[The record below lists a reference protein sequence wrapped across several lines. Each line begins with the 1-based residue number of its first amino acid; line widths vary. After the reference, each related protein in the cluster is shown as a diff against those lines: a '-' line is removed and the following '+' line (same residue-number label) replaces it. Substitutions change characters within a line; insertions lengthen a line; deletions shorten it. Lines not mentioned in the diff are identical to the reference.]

1 MGLLFEQSR
10 LERVRTWAIANKQR
24 FRPNGFGRQFA
35 LLQEFPDVPDAI
47 WDIKCDVV
55 AHFGL
60 HDLPQEP
67 LYRDL
72 CGVITE
78 GGAVHP
84 HRDSNQGMLVHTRF
98 NVMVSRPDGGG
109 VPMIDG
115 MLVDVPEGGIFR
127 VDAGL
132 RTHSCTPV
140 IGARPRIILSFGF
153 LSPLGR
159 FSGLPFCISTP

>member
-47 WDIKCDVV
+47 WDIKRDVV

-98 NVMVSRPDGGG
+98 NVMVSRPDG
-109 VPMIDG
+109 
-115 MLVDVPEGGIFR
+115 EAFR
-127 VDAGL
+127 
-132 RTHSCTPV
+132 
-140 IGARPRIILSFGF
+140 
-153 LSPLGR
+153 
-159 FSGLPFCISTP
+159 

>member
-10 LERVRTWAIANKQR
+10 LERVRTWAMANKQR

-47 WDIKCDVV
+47 WDIKRDVV

-78 GGAVHP
+78 EARCIRIAIP
-84 HRDSNQGMLVHTRF
+84 IR
-98 NVMVSRPDGGG
+98 
-109 VPMIDG
+109 
-115 MLVDVPEGGIFR
+115 EC
-127 VDAGL
+127 
-132 RTHSCTPV
+132 SCTRASMSWSAGPT
-140 IGARPRIILSFGF
+140 GEAFR
-153 LSPLGR
+153 
-159 FSGLPFCISTP
+159 